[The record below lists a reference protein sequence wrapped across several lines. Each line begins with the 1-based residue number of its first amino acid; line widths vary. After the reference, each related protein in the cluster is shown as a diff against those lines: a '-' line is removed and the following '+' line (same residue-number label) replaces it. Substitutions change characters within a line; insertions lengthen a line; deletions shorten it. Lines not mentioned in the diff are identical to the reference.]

1 MTLAQTYARALFD
14 LVSSNSSKADE
25 YLKNTSL
32 ALKRRGHEKL
42 LPQIF
47 SEYKTLE
54 LQKERTKI
62 HNTITPEKERTRTLL
77 ELYRKLTTKAH
88 E

>member
-1 MTLAQTYARALFD
+1 MTLAQSYARALFD
-14 LVSSNSSKADE
+14 LVSNNEGKGGE
-25 YLKNTSL
+25 YLKNLSE
-32 ALKRRGHEKL
+32 ALKRRGHHKL

-62 HNTITPEKERTRTLL
+62 HNTVTPEKERTRTLL
-77 ELYRKLTTKAH
+77 ELYRKLITTH

>member
-1 MTLAQTYARALFD
+1 MKLAQSYARSLFD
-14 LVSSNSSKADE
+14 LSSENPEKGGE
-25 YLKNTSL
+25 YLKNLSE

-47 SEYKTLE
+47 SAYKTLE

-62 HNTITPEKERTRTLL
+62 HNTTTPEQERTRNLL
-77 ELYRKLTTKAH
+77 ELYRKLTQSAH

>member
-14 LVSSNSSKADE
+14 LVSSNGGKADE
-25 YLKNTSL
+25 YLKNVSE
-32 ALKRRGHEKL
+32 ALHRRGHQRL

-47 SEYKTLE
+47 SAYRTLE
-54 LQKERTKI
+54 LQKERTKV
-62 HNTITPEKERTRTLL
+62 HNTVTPEKERTRTLL
-77 ELYRKLTTKAH
+77 ELYRKLITTH